1 MIDATDRTALLRQGI
16 TVTNARRT
24 NGRLHLFLS
33 GGDEERVRAAVAARL
48 GGEVD
53 VCILDELPRRLR
65 PRGCSG
71 HIEREPG
78 RLQLRYVLWGGECMG
93 DIVVFEDARS
103 VVILGL
109 ICEPV
114 GGDAGEPREFPFH
127 VYLDRPL
134 GTRTVYDG
142 CGGGEVPVKDVYAAV
157 EVRR

>member
-24 NGRLHLFLS
+24 NGRLQVFVS
-33 GGDEERVRAAVAARL
+33 GGDEKRVRAAVAARL
-48 GGEVD
+48 GAEVD
-53 VCILDELPRRLR
+53 VSILDELPRRLR
-65 PRGCSG
+65 PRGCAG
-71 HIEREPG
+71 HMEREPG
-78 RLQLRYVLWGGECMG
+78 RLQLRYVLWGDECMG

-103 VVILGL
+103 VVVLGL

-134 GTRTVYDG
+134 GTRRVFDG
-142 CGGGEVPVKDVYAAV
+142 CGGGEVPAKAVYAEA
-157 EVRR
+157 RR